1 MVELCKDRV
10 TALVDR
16 DAVEMTRSHCAKVKL
31 TGVPDKKVQLHQI
44 SYAWHEMTIK
54 EKIRRRS
61 EMTRSPLRNSQG
73 HWGR

>member
-31 TGVPDKKVQLHQI
+31 SGVPTKK
-44 SYAWHEMTIK
+44 A
-54 EKIRRRS
+54 RRLAAS
-61 EMTRSPLRNSQG
+61 LLAAAAA
-73 HWGR
+73 